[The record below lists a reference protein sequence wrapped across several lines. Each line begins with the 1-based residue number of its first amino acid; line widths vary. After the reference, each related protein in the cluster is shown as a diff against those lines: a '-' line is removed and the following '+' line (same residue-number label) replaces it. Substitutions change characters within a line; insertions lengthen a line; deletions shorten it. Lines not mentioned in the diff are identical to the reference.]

1 MKGYS
6 REILIYAIILLISQ
20 KSLYF
25 ILEWRGSMEAQQLIK
40 NIVYNIERVII
51 GKRYEVYNIMKGII
65 ADGHILIEDV
75 PGVGKTTLVKA
86 LAKSLSLTYS
96 RIQFTPDLL
105 PSDITG
111 ISIYNQRNME
121 FEFRK
126 GPVFANIVLA
136 DEINRTS
143 PKTQSALLEVMEEKQ
158 VSEGNYTYKLER
170 PFFVLA
176 TQNPI
181 ESEGTFVLP
190 EAQLDRFIIRV
201 GIGYPDKKDE
211 ANILKIYR
219 NNQPL
224 EEIES
229 IAGAEDILQLQKHA
243 REVHVSD
250 EINEYIASIADATRN
265 NKYLILGISTRA
277 SLALLRVA
285 QASALINGRDYVIP
299 EDIRENALLVLSHR
313 VVVSALAR
321 ANNYDSHSVIKDIL
335 KTISVPKVK

>member
-1 MKGYS
+1 MNG
-6 REILIYAIILLISQ
+6 E
-20 KSLYF
+20 
-25 ILEWRGSMEAQQLIK
+25 QLVK
-40 NIVYNIERVII
+40 EIVYNIEKVII
-51 GKRYEVYNIMKGII
+51 GKRYEIYNIMKGII

-86 LAKSLSLTYS
+86 LAKSLNLTYS

-111 ISIYNQRNME
+111 ISIYNQRTME

-126 GPVFANIVLA
+126 GPIFANIVLA

-158 VSEGNYTYKLER
+158 VSEGNNTFKLQK

-190 EAQLDRFIIRV
+190 EAQLDRFMIKV
-201 GIGYPDKKDE
+201 GIGYPEKKDE

-219 NNQPL
+219 NRQPL
-224 EEIES
+224 EEIAAV
-229 IAGAEDILQLQKHA
+229 AGIEDIIELQKQA
-243 REVHVSD
+243 RNVHVTD
-250 EINEYIASIADATRN
+250 EINDYIAAIADATRN
-265 NKYLILGISTRA
+265 NKYLILGSSTRA
-277 SLALLRVA
+277 SLALLRIA
-285 QASALINGRDYVIP
+285 QANALINGRDYVIP
-299 EDIRENALLVLSHR
+299 EDIRENALLVLGHR
-313 VVVSALAR
+313 ISVSALAR
-321 ANNYDSHSVIKDIL
+321 ANNYDSQSVIYDIL
-335 KTISVPKVK
+335 KTVQVPKVK

>member
-1 MKGYS
+1 
-6 REILIYAIILLISQ
+6 
-20 KSLYF
+20 
-25 ILEWRGSMEAQQLIK
+25 MEAEQLIK

-190 EAQLDRFIIRV
+190 EAQLDRFIIKV
-201 GIGYPDKKDE
+201 GIGYPTKIDE

-229 IAGAEDILQLQKHA
+229 VAGVLDILALQKQA

-265 NKYLILGISTRA
+265 NKYLILGSSTRA

-285 QASALINGRDYVIP
+285 QAAAIINGRDYVIP

-313 VVVSALAR
+313 VCVSALAR
-321 ANNYDSHSVIKDIL
+321 ANNYDNDSVIKDIL
-335 KTISVPKVK
+335 KTVSVPKVK

>member
-1 MKGYS
+1 MDG
-6 REILIYAIILLISQ
+6 
-20 KSLYF
+20 
-25 ILEWRGSMEAQQLIK
+25 QQLVK
-40 NIVYNIERVII
+40 NIVYNIEKVII
-51 GKRYEVYNIMKGII
+51 GKRYEVYNIMKGVI
-65 ADGHILIEDV
+65 ANGHILIEDV

-86 LAKSLSLTYS
+86 LAKSLSLSYS
-96 RIQFTPDLL
+96 RVQFTPDLL

-111 ISIYNQRNME
+111 ISIYNQRTME

-126 GPVFANIVLA
+126 GPIFANIVLA

-158 VSEGNYTYKLER
+158 VSEGNNTFVLDK

-190 EAQLDRFIIRV
+190 EAQLDRFIIKV
-201 GIGYPDKKDE
+201 SIGYPDKRDE
-211 ANILKIYR
+211 ASILKIYR

-229 IAGAEDILQLQKHA
+229 VAGAEDILELQKQARAVHA
-243 REVHVSD
+243 SD

-265 NKYLILGISTRA
+265 NKYLILGSSTRA
-277 SLALLRVA
+277 SLALLKVA
-285 QASALINGRDYVIP
+285 QANALINGRDYVIP
-299 EDIRENALLVLSHR
+299 EDVRENALLVLSHR

-321 ANNYDSHSVIKDIL
+321 ANNYNSDSVIQDIL
-335 KTISVPKVK
+335 KTVSVPKVR